1 MERTSWVT
9 FQIRIVQQ
17 CAGSLICRSSFSER
31 EEYLLEIRLVIAM
44 GTVLLLLCAKDNQNM
59 HLDYPNGV
67 LQAQRIVDRL
77 YYCPLVKQHERLLQ
91 NELDSRQRTIWELGE
106 RDAQKLVDRLDE
118 WYRPAPATDR
128 LGKLAGERRF
138 KYIKSCVVEHLA
150 TKLHLPG
157 VREAA
162 QSIQLELSSLLE
174 TAIKHQTQQECR
186 SHARTVIREL
196 PLRYK
201 YVDFDPYRVRDGQRS
216 LNAADI
222 EAAVRRWGSD
232 SVNALLRPGEVSK
245 LIEGQSVDY

>member
-1 MERTSWVT
+1 MC
-9 FQIRIVQQ
+9 IGHQ
-17 CAGSLICRSSFSER
+17 CAESLIRRSSFSER

-44 GTVLLLLCAKDNQNM
+44 GTVLLLLCTKDNQNM
-59 HLDYPNGV
+59 HLDYPKGV

-77 YYCPLVKQHERLLQ
+77 YYCPLMKQHERLLQ
-91 NELDSRQRTIWELGE
+91 KEPNSRQRTIWELGE
-106 RDAQKLVDRLDE
+106 RDANRMLDRLDE

-128 LGKLAGERRF
+128 LENLAGERRF
-138 KYIKSCVVEHLA
+138 KYIKSCIVEHLA

-157 VREAA
+157 VQEAA
-162 QSIQLELSSLLE
+162 QLNQVELRSLPE
-174 TAIKHQTQQECR
+174 TAMSHQIQQECR

-196 PLRYK
+196 PLRYE

-222 EAAVRRWGSD
+222 EAAVRRWSSD

-245 LIEGQSVDY
+245 LIEGTSVDN